1 MWKSKKYIAVLIL
14 LFLLGICA
22 VVAYINI
29 SLEKN
34 QHKNMIEA
42 TE

>member
-1 MWKSKKYIAVLIL
+1 MWRSKRYILVLVI
-14 LFLLGICA
+14 LFLIGICA
-22 VVAYINI
+22 VVAYVNI
-29 SLEKN
+29 TLEKN